1 MGWQSNLFNNL
12 LVVSILL
19 SIVLMIY
26 CSIKKVTLIEL
37 IKNIKE
43 AIKDE

>member
-1 MGWQSNLFNNL
+1 MTWQSNLINNL

-19 SIVLMIY
+19 SIGLVIY
-26 CSIKKVTLIEL
+26 CSIKKVTLTEL
-37 IKNIKE
+37 IKNMRE